1 MFLVKYALIL
11 LAGGVVGVVAS
22 FAGLGG
28 GVIIVPL
35 LMFLGYPAQRAVGTS
50 VLAIL
55 VIAVSS
61 IAAHYRLGNIDYRVG
76 LLMGVGGIFGAQIGA
91 LLLEDVSTAA
101 FKKIF
106 ALILAALSIYLFFK
120 K

>member
-1 MFLVKYALIL
+1 MHVLKYGLML
-11 LAGGVVGVVAS
+11 LAGAVVGIVAS

-35 LMFLGYPAQRAVGTS
+35 LIFLGYPAQRAVGTS

-76 LLMGVGGIFGAQIGA
+76 LLMGIGGIFGAQIGA
-91 LLLEDVSTAA
+91 LLLEDVPTAL

-106 ALILAALSIYLFFK
+106 AGLLAVLALYLFFK

>member
-1 MFLVKYALIL
+1 MFVFKYVLML
-11 LAGGVVGVVAS
+11 LAGAVVGVVAS

-28 GVIIVPL
+28 GIIIVPL
-35 LMFLGYPAQRAVGTS
+35 LMFFGYPAQRAVGTS

-76 LLMGVGGIFGAQIGA
+76 LLMGIGGIFGAQIGA
-91 LLLEDVSTAA
+91 VLLEDVSTAL
-101 FKKIF
+101 FKRIF
-106 ALILAALSIYLFFK
+106 ACILVLLALYLFFK